1 MGDPAGISPELLAKL
16 LSQKELLSLAAVTVI
31 GDRRVLALGEQ
42 AAGREP
48 RHRDRSARWTRRR
61 RSRRARS
68 SSTSGTSIPPPSR
81 WQQATAQGGKFAM
94 RNFAEALT
102 AAKAHRFDGIM
113 FTPFNKLALK
123 RAGNPYPDEIRWAS
137 DLLGWN
143 GACSEYNKLDEL
155 WNARVTSH
163 EPLRDVAD
171 MLTRERIVAA
181 IEATDSTLRRAGLER
196 PRIAVAGLNPHA
208 GEGGVF
214 GREEIDVI
222 APAVESRGEARLR
235 GRKVRSRPTRSGC
248 ARGRGDY
255 DVVLSMYHDQGQIAL
270 KLLGF
275 ERGVTI
281 LGGLPIPIA
290 TPAHGTAY
298 DIQGKGIADP
308 SATIQAFRT
317 LVMLATRA
325 ARQGGRVA
333 DCAVLHR
340 RNAGQRAIGRRIN
353 APARRR
359 AVPRDA
365 AAGDFEPIHPHRIVV
380 EQHALLVFRHVGDDR
395 LEAGEDGIEAA
406 DQSVDREIAR
416 EHAAVRAED
425 ADRIAHDRGI
435 ASGAP
440 AFAADPEA

>member
-1 MGDPAGISPELLAKL
+1 MTDTPRVVIAMGDPAGISPELLAKL
-16 LSQKELLSLAAVTVI
+16 LSQKELLELAAVTVI

-42 AAGREP
+42 AAGVTLDIATVGAVDKAAAQPGRPVFVDLEHLDP
-48 RHRDRSARWTRRR
+48 AT
-61 RSRRARS
+61 
-68 SSTSGTSIPPPSR
+68 IPMA
-81 WQQATAQGGKFAM
+81 QATAEGGRFAM
-94 RNFAEALT
+94 RNFGEALT
-102 AAKAHRFDGIM
+102 AAKAHRHDGIM

-143 GACSEYNKLDEL
+143 GGCSEYNKLDDL

-171 MLTRERIVAA
+171 MLTQERIVAA
-181 IEATDSTLRRAGLER
+181 IEATDSTLRRAGVER

-222 APAVESRGEARLR
+222 APAVETAARNRFAVEGPFPADTIWLR
-235 GRKVRSRPTRSGC
+235 
-248 ARGRGDY
+248 ARRGDY

-317 LVMLATRA
+317 LVMLAQ
-325 ARQGGRVA
+325 RQGA
-333 DCAVLHR
+333 
-340 RNAGQRAIGRRIN
+340 
-353 APARRR
+353 R
-359 AVPRDA
+359 AVA
-365 AAGDFEPIHPHRIVV
+365 
-380 EQHALLVFRHVGDDR
+380 
-395 LEAGEDGIEAA
+395 
-406 DQSVDREIAR
+406 
-416 EHAAVRAED
+416 
-425 ADRIAHDRGI
+425 
-435 ASGAP
+435 
-440 AFAADPEA
+440 

>member
-1 MGDPAGISPELLAKL
+1 MTDTPRVVIAMGDPAGISPELLAKL
-16 LSQKELLSLAAVTVI
+16 LSQKELLELAAVTVI

-42 AAGREP
+42 AAGVTLDIATVGAVDKAAAQP
-48 RHRDRSARWTRRR
+48 GCPVFVDLKHLDPAT
-61 RSRRARS
+61 
-68 SSTSGTSIPPPSR
+68 IPMA
-81 WQQATAQGGKFAM
+81 QATAQGGKFAM

-143 GACSEYNKLDEL
+143 GACSEYNKLDDL

-163 EPLRDVAD
+163 EPLRAVAD
-171 MLTRERIVAA
+171 MLTQERIVAA
-181 IEATDSTLRRAGLER
+181 IEATDATLRRAGVAR
-196 PRIAVAGLNPHA
+196 PRIAVAGFNPHA

-222 APAVESRGEARLR
+222 APAVETAAKQGEVVDGPFPADTVWLRAR
-235 GRKVRSRPTRSGC
+235 
-248 ARGRGDY
+248 RGDY
-255 DVVLSMYHDQGQIAL
+255 DAVLTMYHDQGQIAL

-281 LGGLPIPIA
+281 LGGMPIPIA

-317 LVMLATRA
+317 LVMLAQ
-325 ARQGGRVA
+325 RQG
-333 DCAVLHR
+333 
-340 RNAGQRAIGRRIN
+340 AGAI
-353 APARRR
+353 A
-359 AVPRDA
+359 
-365 AAGDFEPIHPHRIVV
+365 
-380 EQHALLVFRHVGDDR
+380 
-395 LEAGEDGIEAA
+395 
-406 DQSVDREIAR
+406 
-416 EHAAVRAED
+416 
-425 ADRIAHDRGI
+425 
-435 ASGAP
+435 
-440 AFAADPEA
+440 

>member
-1 MGDPAGISPELLAKL
+1 MSDTPRVVIAMGDPAGISPELLAKL
-16 LSQKELLSLAAVTVI
+16 LNQKDLLALAAVTVI

-42 AAGREP
+42 AAGASLDIETVGAP
-48 RHRDRSARWTRRR
+48 DKPAE
-61 RSRRARS
+61 
-68 SSTSGTSIPPPSR
+68 PSR
-81 WQQATAQGGKFAM
+81 PVFVDLKHLDPTTIPMAQATAEGGRFAM

-102 AAKAHRFDGIM
+102 AAKAHRHDGIM

-171 MLTRERIVAA
+171 MLTQERIVAA
-181 IEATDSTLRRAGLER
+181 IEATDATLRRAGVAR

-222 APAVESRGEARLR
+222 APAVEIAARKGLTVEGPFPADTIWLR
-235 GRKVRSRPTRSGC
+235 
-248 ARGRGDY
+248 ARRGDY

-281 LGGLPIPIA
+281 LGGLPIPIT

-298 DIQGKGIADP
+298 DIQGKGVADP

-317 LVMLATRA
+317 LVMLATR
-325 ARQGGRVA
+325 QGA
-333 DCAVLHR
+333 TA
-340 RNAGQRAIGRRIN
+340 
-353 APARRR
+353 
-359 AVPRDA
+359 
-365 AAGDFEPIHPHRIVV
+365 
-380 EQHALLVFRHVGDDR
+380 
-395 LEAGEDGIEAA
+395 
-406 DQSVDREIAR
+406 
-416 EHAAVRAED
+416 
-425 ADRIAHDRGI
+425 
-435 ASGAP
+435 
-440 AFAADPEA
+440 

>member
-1 MGDPAGISPELLAKL
+1 MSAEAPRVVIAMGDPAGISPELLVKL
-16 LSQKELLSLAAVTVI
+16 LSQQDLLALAAITVI
-31 GDRRVLALGEQ
+31 GDRRVLGLGEK
-42 AAGREP
+42 AAGISIDIETIGAADKAAAHP
-48 RHRDRSARWTRRR
+48 GKPIFVDLKHLDPA
-61 RSRRARS
+61 
-68 SSTSGTSIPPPSR
+68 SIPMA
-81 WQQATAQGGKFAM
+81 QATAEGGKFAM

-113 FTPFNKLALK
+113 FTPFNKLAFK

-143 GACSEYNKLDEL
+143 GACSEYNKLDNL

-171 MLTRERIVAA
+171 MLTQERIVSA
-181 IEATDSTLRRAGLER
+181 IEATDGTLRRAGVER
-196 PRIAVAGLNPHA
+196 PRIGVAGLNPHA

-222 APAVESRGEARLR
+222 APAVEIAAKKGFAVEGPFPADTIWLRAR
-235 GRKVRSRPTRSGC
+235 
-248 ARGRGDY
+248 RGDY

-281 LGGLPIPIA
+281 LGGMPIPIT

-317 LVMLATRA
+317 LVMLAE
-325 ARQGGRVA
+325 RQG
-333 DCAVLHR
+333 
-340 RNAGQRAIGRRIN
+340 
-353 APARRR
+353 RR
-359 AVPRDA
+359 AVA
-365 AAGDFEPIHPHRIVV
+365 
-380 EQHALLVFRHVGDDR
+380 
-395 LEAGEDGIEAA
+395 
-406 DQSVDREIAR
+406 
-416 EHAAVRAED
+416 
-425 ADRIAHDRGI
+425 
-435 ASGAP
+435 
-440 AFAADPEA
+440 